1 MAFSMQFDQMVS
13 RKSLHNPTET
23 LRPADIEDIL
33 PDQLNESY
41 ELIEELFS
49 SQVAEELNSLN
60 PNGGGDSWMEN
71 MPLQFPKE
79 LTFKRG
85 YIRDNVIDSNA

>member
-1 MAFSMQFDQMVS
+1 
-13 RKSLHNPTET
+13 LHNPTET

-49 SQVAEELNSLN
+49 S
-60 PNGGGDSWMEN
+60 
-71 MPLQFPKE
+71 
-79 LTFKRG
+79 
-85 YIRDNVIDSNA
+85 